1 MRFKR
6 VLNFK
11 IDNSQQAVKV
21 VKALS
26 ELDADIVADSTPSS
40 IKITI
45 HGSKDEIRKVSRK
58 IWALVKQSKCS

>member
-6 VLNFK
+6 VLNFR
-11 IDNSQQAVKV
+11 IDSSKQAVEV

-40 IKITI
+40 IKITVR
-45 HGSKDEIRKVSRK
+45 GSKDKIRVVSKK
-58 IWALVKQSKCS
+58 ISALVKQSKCS